1 RHCLAAALQA
11 AVGERRTAAEDEWL
25 LGHSRCECGEV
36 PQYKG
41 RQKRTVQTWVGTI
54 TLERGY
60 FHCTGCGKGRYPLYP
75 LDEALGIQG
84 RTRFSDGVQQG
95 VCLLGVQMPFVQAS
109 HTLEVLTGI
118 SISPKQAERITEE
131 RGLVLEQSLNE

>member
-1 RHCLAAALQA
+1 METSTQRQVISNVANVTPVLNIIVKQFEASVKRFWQDSQSNPEADFAHLEEATRQLSRHCLAAALQA

-60 FHCTGCGKGRYPLYP
+60 F
-75 LDEALGIQG
+75 
-84 RTRFSDGVQQG
+84 
-95 VCLLGVQMPFVQAS
+95 
-109 HTLEVLTGI
+109 
-118 SISPKQAERITEE
+118 
-131 RGLVLEQSLNE
+131 